1 MSNYNREEI
10 SLKKYTYT
18 GLTQLNLTLE
28 ELRIFIEAKKGT
40 NPLLNV
46 FFLGIVFS
54 DKCVPGRFDFKCI

>member
-1 MSNYNREEI
+1 MCNYNREEI

-18 GLTQLNLTLE
+18 GLTQLNLTHE

-46 FFLGIVFS
+46 FFF
-54 DKCVPGRFDFKCI
+54 